1 MNIKNSP
8 NITAIITTKD
18 RGESVCKALKSI
30 GANNYQHCKV
40 IIVDQST
47 DDSTQQAI
55 SRYLNEPD
63 FTYIRSN
70 SIGSSAGRNIAIEN
84 SETELIAITDD
95 DCEVSEDWLNNMAEA
110 FQSDERIGIVY
121 GKVEPGRSV
130 NRSEFITTYLE
141 NDSFTV
147 KSIYDSK
154 CLQGL
159 SANMG
164 ITKSVWEK
172 LNGFDEMLGAGVHFD
187 SCEETDLNIRALL
200 NGYYVHYS
208 PVLTV
213 KHHGYRDRRESQSL
227 IEGYAY
233 GNGALFA
240 KHIKC
245 GHYGMICVLMRQIST
260 WAFGKSWVMTGTNT

>member
-1 MNIKNSP
+1 
-8 NITAIITTKD
+8 
-18 RGESVCKALKSI
+18 
-30 GANNYQHCKV
+30 
-40 IIVDQST
+40 
-47 DDSTQQAI
+47 
-55 SRYLNEPD
+55 
-63 FTYIRSN
+63 
-70 SIGSSAGRNIAIEN
+70 
-84 SETELIAITDD
+84 
-95 DCEVSEDWLNNMAEA
+95 
-110 FQSDERIGIVY
+110 
-121 GKVEPGRSV
+121 
-130 NRSEFITTYLE
+130 
-141 NDSFTV
+141 
-147 KSIYDSK
+147 
-154 CLQGL
+154 
-159 SANMG
+159 MG

-260 WAFGKSWVMTGTNT
+260 WAFGKSWVMTGTNTESYKFGRMKAFLRGLLKGFGTLVDKSKGHFTLRQ